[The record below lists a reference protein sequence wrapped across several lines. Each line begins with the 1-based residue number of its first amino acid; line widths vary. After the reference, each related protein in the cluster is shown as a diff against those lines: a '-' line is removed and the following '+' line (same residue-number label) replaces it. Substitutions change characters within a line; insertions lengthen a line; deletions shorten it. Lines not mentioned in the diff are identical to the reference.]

1 MTGTIIR
8 LISDKGFG
16 FIRAGNGSEYFF
28 HHSSVKGD
36 FNSLKEK
43 QEVTFEAT
51 QGPKG
56 PRAEQ
61 VALVSKRESAIQE
74 TM

>member
-1 MTGTIIR
+1 MAQIKGKIIR

-16 FIRAGNGSEYFF
+16 FIRADSDSKEYFF
-28 HHSSVKGD
+28 HQSGMRED
-36 FNSLKEK
+36 FSRL
-43 QEVTFEAT
+43 QEGQAVEFEAT

-61 VALVSKRESAIQE
+61 ISLV
-74 TM
+74 